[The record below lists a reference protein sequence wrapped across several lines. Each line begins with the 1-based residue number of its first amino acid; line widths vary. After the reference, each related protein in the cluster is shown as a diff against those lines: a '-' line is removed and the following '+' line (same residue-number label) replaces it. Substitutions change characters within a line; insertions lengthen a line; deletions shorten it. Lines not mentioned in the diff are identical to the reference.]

1 MKVNNLYIQDTI
13 VASASAAG
21 IGGINIIRLSGVHT
35 EKIIKIILGKIP
47 PSRVATHTKFYD
59 QEKNVLDV
67 GIAIYYPNPDSFTGE
82 SVLELHA
89 HGGRFIGKNIINSI
103 IDMGAR
109 RAEPGEFSKRAYLNG
124 KIDLIQAEAI
134 ADLISSGTER
144 SAIAALQSLSGV
156 FSDAVSSLEKKLIK
170 LRLYVEAAI
179 DFPDEE
185 IDFLSD
191 KGLSDLVDNCEKS
204 LNDLFHKTT
213 YGQILNDGLKIAI
226 VGLPNAG
233 KSSLIN
239 LISGQETAIVT
250 DIAGTTRDILKAQVD
265 IDGLSLEFYDTA
277 GLRDDPDSIEAEGIR
292 RTNNIIEESDVILWV
307 HDLSLQPTI
316 EQNLEVNVPLI
327 KVFNKIDL
335 IQNLKKNIQ
344 GIYISANTGEGLEDL
359 YDAIKQS
366 VKYESAGDGAFSA
379 RMRHKDAIK
388 NAINHFSLGKKA
400 LIHEHA
406 GEIFAE
412 EIKLC
417 QAALHEMTGVIDS
430 DDLLG
435 RIFSEFCIGK

>member
-1 MKVNNLYIQDTI
+1 
-13 VASASAAG
+13 
-21 IGGINIIRLSGVHT
+21 
-35 EKIIKIILGKIP
+35 
-47 PSRVATHTKFYD
+47 
-59 QEKNVLDV
+59 
-67 GIAIYYPNPDSFTGE
+67 
-82 SVLELHA
+82 
-89 HGGRFIGKNIINSI
+89 
-103 IDMGAR
+103 
-109 RAEPGEFSKRAYLNG
+109 
-124 KIDLIQAEAI
+124 
-134 ADLISSGTER
+134 
-144 SAIAALQSLSGV
+144 
-156 FSDAVSSLEKKLIK
+156 
-170 LRLYVEAAI
+170 
-179 DFPDEE
+179 
-185 IDFLSD
+185 
-191 KGLSDLVDNCEKS
+191 
-204 LNDLFHKTT
+204 
-213 YGQILNDGLKIAI
+213 
-226 VGLPNAG
+226 
-233 KSSLIN
+233 
-239 LISGQETAIVT
+239 
-250 DIAGTTRDILKAQVD
+250 
-265 IDGLSLEFYDTA
+265 
-277 GLRDDPDSIEAEGIR
+277 
-292 RTNNIIEESDVILWV
+292 V
-307 HDLSLQPTI
+307 HDLSSQPTI